1 MSEKKRGMDMTVGD
15 PMRLLVKFAIPLL
28 IGAVFQLMY
37 NMVDTIVVGRFVSAE
52 ALAAVGATGSTVGLI
67 IMVGNALTNGMSIL
81 ISQAWGAKDY
91 ERVRRITGISFVIA
105 LAASVVIGMLSF
117 ALARPLMNL
126 LGTPENIIDGSVQYV
141 RIVCGMFVALMFY
154 NSSAAVLRA
163 IGDSKTPLM
172 FLILCSLMNIVLDLL
187 FVWVFENGIASV
199 AWATV
204 ISQFTSAALCC
215 AYMWRKYSVLRFG
228 AADMQPDHD
237 LLGRYARISL
247 PMMAQNIMLMAGQ
260 MVITGVINSFGSD
273 IVAAF
278 TVGNKVEQLVT
289 VIVSQVAFSFSV
301 YSGQNYGAKL
311 YDRINLGINR
321 ALMLLSVMTA
331 AAMAVLFGFGR
342 PLALLF
348 VKAEETK
355 ILESALEMLRVEAC
369 FMPALVAIWLY
380 NSALRGMGLIK
391 PTVISGMMELAAKV
405 GFSVVLSQFF
415 GPIGIWFASPLGWVI
430 GLAQSGGYF
439 YFGKWKQKA
448 LAADMRA
455 AHEGV

>member
-1 MSEKKRGMDMTVGD
+1 MSEKRRSMDMTVGD
-15 PMRLLVKFAIPLL
+15 PMQLLVKFAIPLL

-37 NMVDTIVVGRFVSAE
+37 NMVDTIVLGRFVSAE

-91 ERVRRITGISFVIA
+91 ARVRRITGLSFVVA
-105 LAASVVIGMLSF
+105 LAGSAVIGVLSVL
-117 ALARPLMNL
+117 LAGPLMNL
-126 LGTPENIIDGSVQYV
+126 LGTPENIIDGSALYL
-141 RIVCGMFVALMFY
+141 RIVCGVFMAQMFY

-172 FLILCSLMNIVLDLL
+172 FLILCSVMNIALDLL
-187 FVWVFENGIASV
+187 FVTVFENGIAGV

-215 AYMWRKYSVLRFG
+215 AYMWRKYSVLRFKMG
-228 AADMQPDHD
+228 DMRPERE
-237 LLGRYARISL
+237 LLGRYMRISL
-247 PMMAQNIMLMAGQ
+247 PMMAQNVMLMAGQ
-260 MVITGVINSFGSD
+260 MVITGVINGFGSD
-273 IVAAF
+273 IVAAY
-278 TVGNKVEQLVT
+278 TVGSKVEQLVT

-311 YDRINLGINR
+311 YDRINLGIKR
-321 ALMLLSVMTA
+321 ALTLLGVMTA
-331 AAMAVLFGFGR
+331 AAMAVLLCFGR
-342 PLALLF
+342 PLALMF
-348 VKAEETK
+348 VKAEETA
-355 ILESALEMLRVEAC
+355 ILQSALEMLRVEAC

-391 PTVISGMMELAAKV
+391 PTVISGMMELVAKV
-405 GFSVVLSQFF
+405 GFSVVLSQMF

-448 LAADMRA
+448 LAADVCSA
-455 AHEGV
+455 